1 MKHTDPQ
8 PAPGGLAFALAGI
21 ILLAVAALNVV
32 VGLVAL
38 LLRITG

>member
-21 ILLAVAALNVV
+21 ILLAVAALAV
-32 VGLVAL
+32 VGLAAL